1 MKTKVLLFSTL
12 FFSAHLF
19 TYAADE
25 DITPGHLKFADK
37 AAGPYEFVHY
47 SSTGAN
53 PTSPYPAENLKE
65 DGTVV
70 LTGGQ
75 VKDET
80 GVAILNKGCH
90 IVASEYGNML
100 LIKGNGSTEQP
111 DLSAADALGGYA
123 NIHMF
128 TQTDFPINTPVRFH
142 FVSQVIGDPV
152 TADYKISIWN
162 YGGAVTNVP
171 LPETTTY
178 TAVDTKWWPIY
189 ADLDIAGITG
199 SDRIPLRIR
208 FNIPG
213 GHLANRAIYIA
224 KIQFT
229 ANPTGECPEFNP
241 ITFDGWDTPDGS
253 TPSGIDAIGNDAKGF
268 VTWDNQYIY
277 LNNMD
282 IDSVV
287 SIYSLNGALV
297 KTVSVTDSFMEVP
310 MSRGAY
316 IVKYANKTSKVIL

>member
-1 MKTKVLLFSTL
+1 MPFLHLQYTEKTNSLIK
-12 FFSAHLF
+12 FFYYENKSITIFDFVFFCSLF

-128 TQTDFPINTPVRFH
+128 TQTDFPINTPVRFS
-142 FVSQVIGDPV
+142 FCI
-152 TADYKISIWN
+152 
-162 YGGAVTNVP
+162 
-171 LPETTTY
+171 E
-178 TAVDTKWWPIY
+178 
-189 ADLDIAGITG
+189 
-199 SDRIPLRIR
+199 
-208 FNIPG
+208 
-213 GHLANRAIYIA
+213 GHRR
-224 KIQFT
+224 
-229 ANPTGECPEFNP
+229 PC
-241 ITFDGWDTPDGS
+241 D
-253 TPSGIDAIGNDAKGF
+253 SG
-268 VTWDNQYIY
+268 
-277 LNNMD
+277 L
-282 IDSVV
+282 
-287 SIYSLNGALV
+287 
-297 KTVSVTDSFMEVP
+297 
-310 MSRGAY
+310 
-316 IVKYANKTSKVIL
+316 